1 VNRID
6 LWIQV
11 QFSVLLGSK
20 FMFLL
25 RACGAQP
32 KLLSCFN
39 VQFFHL
45 IPWVCGFWFQSKIQQ
60 TRAEIAQKR
69 VVLLAG
75 IRAGLFSLTIAAARE
90 TVSTFNWGHNS
101 AFEVG

>member
-1 VNRID
+1 
-6 LWIQV
+6 
-11 QFSVLLGSK
+11 
-20 FMFLL
+20 MFLL
-25 RACGAQP
+25 RACGGQP